1 MVDLR
6 KELNEQQ
13 YAAAAHVDGPLLV
26 IAGAGS
32 GKTRVITFRIANL
45 IRNHGVAP
53 WRIMAVTFTNKAA
66 KEMAERIE
74 KLLGKGANCWISTFH
89 SSCARLLR
97 KYGEQAG
104 VDPKFTIYDDGDQKA
119 MVTRVLKELNLTV
132 KQFPPRSIQ
141 SEINKAKREL
151 LSPADYPES
160 DFYRRHIRQIYELYE
175 KRMREAKALDFGDLM
190 YRTVRAMQENSTLA
204 REIAGQ
210 FDYVLV
216 DEFQDTNRVQLELVR
231 LLTPHKNICVVGDDD
246 QSIYS
251 WRGADVTNIL
261 DFEKLFRGARVVTLE
276 RNYRSSENILK
287 AAHAVVSQLP
297 GRRPKELWT
306 QAPAGDPIG
315 LLVAPDEREEARMV
329 AREVKSLV
337 EKGFS
342 LNEQVVFYR
351 TNAQSRVFE
360 EVMRAM
366 NIPHRIV
373 GGMRFYERAEVKDFI
388 AYLRLIQNPA
398 DHTAFIRVVNQP
410 ARGIG
415 KTTVDKLVSLASGH
429 GVSAYDAIEVA
440 QGELGGAASKKLLAF
455 RKMVEQWRQETDEG
469 PLHLINRVNT
479 DTGYVAALERENTA
493 EADARIENINELIG
507 SVDDFEN
514 DAETPSLDNFLE
526 VVALQTDVDAAKFDG
541 DQLTLMTVHAAKGLE
556 FDAVFV
562 TGLEEGL
569 FPLIRQADMG
579 LDETDELDEE
589 RRLGYVAMTRARKRL
604 ILTRAATRR
613 LYGDSRSN
621 PPSRFIANVPM
632 ALIQHLAGGG
642 PPVRVLQQGAGT
654 GAGRETAMMRRPMG
668 AAGMT
673 AASPMNRSAA
683 SAMSARSGA
692 AHAASHRGL
701 QHSPY
706 GSFGTTAPGVKNSAT
721 AKPRNPNEEWVDTSF
736 DQTQSTI
743 ANVFPGQTVSHPKFG
758 KGKVVGIH
766 PGAKPKADIQFP
778 GFGRKTILLKY
789 LELV

>member
-6 KELNEQQ
+6 NELNQQQ
-13 YAAAAHVDGPLLV
+13 YEAASHVNGPLLV

-32 GKTRVITFRIANL
+32 GKTRVITYRIAGL
-45 IRNHGVAP
+45 IRNHRVAP

-74 KLLGKGANCWISTFH
+74 KLLGSGANCWISTFH
-89 SSCARLLR
+89 SSCARFLR
-97 KYGEQAG
+97 KYGDRAG

-119 MVTRVLKELNLTV
+119 MVTRVLKELNLTT
-132 KQFPPRSIQ
+132 KQFPPRAIQ

-151 LSPADYPES
+151 LSPADYPET
-160 DFYRRHIRQIYELYE
+160 DFYRRNIRQIYDLYE
-175 KRMREAKALDFGDLM
+175 KRMRDAKALDFGDLM
-190 YRTVRAMQENSTLA
+190 YRTVRAMQENGELA
-204 REIAGQ
+204 NEIAGQ

-261 DFEKLFRGARVVTLE
+261 DFEKLFPGASVVTLD

-306 QAPAGDPIG
+306 QAPAGDLIG
-315 LLVAPDEREEARMV
+315 LMVAPDEREEARMV

-373 GGMRFYERAEVKDFI
+373 GGMRFYERAEVKDLI

-398 DHTAFIRVVNQP
+398 DHTAFIRVVNVP

-415 KTTVDKLVSLASGH
+415 KTTVDKLVALAAGK
-429 GVSAYDAIEVA
+429 GLSAFDAIEPA
-440 QGELGGAASKKLLAF
+440 QQEIGGAPAKKLMAF
-455 RKMVEQWRQETDEG
+455 RKMVLQWQQELDEG
-469 PLHLINRVNT
+469 PLHLIGRVT
-479 DTGYVAALERENTA
+479 KDTGYVANLERENTA

-507 SVDDFEN
+507 SVEDFEK

-526 VVALQTDVDAAKFDG
+526 VVALQTDVDAAKFDE

-562 TGLEEGL
+562 TGMEEGL

-579 LDETDELDEE
+579 LEETEELDEE
-589 RRLGYVAMTRARKRL
+589 RRLGYVAMTRARKKL
-604 ILTRAATRR
+604 ILTRAASRR

-621 PPSRFIANVPM
+621 PPSRFIANVPV
-632 ALIQHLAGGG
+632 ALVQHLAGGA
-642 PPVRVLQQGAGT
+642 PPVRLIQNPGRTASAGMSGIGRPGAGMRPAPGGVQRT
-654 GAGRETAMMRRPMG
+654 GGARG
-668 AAGMT
+668 AA
-673 AASPMNRSAA
+673 SN
-683 SAMSARSGA
+683 
-692 AHAASHRGL
+692 RGL
-701 QHSPY
+701 AQSRY
-706 GSFGTTAPGVKNSAT
+706 GSFGNTQPAFKKTAAP
-721 AKPRNPNEEWVDTSF
+721 KPRNPKEEWVDTSF
-736 DQTQSTI
+736 DQSP
-743 ANVFPGQTVSHPKFG
+743 APAMNVFPGQTVSHPRFG

-789 LELV
+789 LELA

>member
-1 MVDLR
+1 MIDL
-6 KELNEQQ
+6 KNELNEQQ
-13 YAAAAHVDGPLLV
+13 YQAAAHVDGPLLV

-32 GKTRVITFRIANL
+32 GKTRVITYRIANL
-45 IRNHGVAP
+45 IRTHGVAP

-66 KEMAERIE
+66 REMAERVE
-74 KLLGKGANCWISTFH
+74 KLLGNGANCWISTFH
-89 SSCARLLR
+89 SSCARFLR
-97 KYGEQAG
+97 KYGAQAG
-104 VDPKFTIYDDGDQKA
+104 VDPQFTIYDDGDQKA

-132 KQFPPRSIQ
+132 KQFPPRAIQ
-141 SEINKAKREL
+141 SEINRAKREL
-151 LSPADYPES
+151 ISPTEYPES
-160 DFYRRHIRQIYELYE
+160 DFYRRTVRGVYELYE
-175 KRMREAKALDFGDLM
+175 KRMRDAKALDFGDLM
-190 YRTVRAMQENSTLA
+190 YRTVRAMQENRDLA
-204 REIAGQ
+204 REISGQ

-261 DFEKLFRGARVVTLE
+261 DFEKLFPGAKVVTLD
-276 RNYRSSENILK
+276 RNYRSSGNILK

-306 QAPAGDPIG
+306 RQDDGDQIG
-315 LLVAPDEREEARMV
+315 LLVAPDEREEGRMV

-337 EKGFS
+337 EKGVS

-366 NIPHRIV
+366 NVPHRIV
-373 GGMRFYERAEVKDFI
+373 GGMRFYERAEVKDLI

-398 DHTAFIRVVNQP
+398 DHTAFIRVVNVP

-415 KTTVDKLVSLASGH
+415 KTTIEKLVALAAGN
-429 GVSAYDAIEVA
+429 GMSAFDAIEKA
-440 QGELGGAASKKLLAF
+440 GAGIGGAPAQKLMKF
-455 RKMVEQWRQETDEG
+455 RALVEQWRQEIGEG
-469 PLHLINRVNT
+469 PLHIINRVVQ
-479 DTGYVAALERENTA
+479 DTGYVVTLERENTA

-507 SVDDFEN
+507 SVADFEK
-514 DAETPSLDNFLE
+514 DAEIPGLENFLE
-526 VVALQTDVDAAKFDG
+526 VVALQTDVDAAKFDE

-556 FDAVFV
+556 FDVVFV
-562 TGLEEGL
+562 TGLEEGM
-569 FPLIRQADMG
+569 FPLIRQSDMG
-579 LDETDELDEE
+579 LEDTDELDEE

-604 ILTRAATRR
+604 VLTRAMTRR

-621 PPSRFIANVPM
+621 PPSRFIANVP
-632 ALIQHLAGGG
+632 ATLVQHLAGGA
-642 PPVRVLQQGAGT
+642 PPVRLIQT
-654 GAGRETAMMRRPMG
+654 AGRLSG
-668 AAGMT
+668 AGMT
-673 AASPMNRSAA
+673 GQSVGRGPQAA
-683 SAMSARSGA
+683 ARGQRGGMPTSGQLLQ
-692 AHAASHRGL
+692 RGL
-701 QHSPY
+701 NHSPY
-706 GSFGTTAPGVKNSAT
+706 GSFGSTQPGFKTAAQ
-721 AKPRNPNEEWVDTSF
+721 KPRDPDREWVDTSF
-736 DQTQSTI
+736 DQSAPQSM
-743 ANVFPGQTVSHPKFG
+743 NVFPGQTVSHPKFG

-789 LELV
+789 LELA